1 MYILW
6 IIYFVA
12 IIITFAGLFNKSIML
27 LFSGG
32 VILLSATL
40 ISFFI
45 VLRRYRDYSYKEEK
59 RINMFL
65 MMNGGKGLEDI
76 KKGPRSRV
84 NE

>member
-6 IIYFVA
+6 IIYFGA
-12 IIITFAGLFNKSIML
+12 IIFTFAGLFNKSIML

-45 VLRRYRDYSYKEEK
+45 VLRRYRDYSYKEEEK
-59 RINMFL
+59 RLNLFL
-65 MMNGGKGLEDI
+65 TKNKNIVLED
-76 KKGPRSRV
+76 KKRGRGFK
-84 NE
+84 